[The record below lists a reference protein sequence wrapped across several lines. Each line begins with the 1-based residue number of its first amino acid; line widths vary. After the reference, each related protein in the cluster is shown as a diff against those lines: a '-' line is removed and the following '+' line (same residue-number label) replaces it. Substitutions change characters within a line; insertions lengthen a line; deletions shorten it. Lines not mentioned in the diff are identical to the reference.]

1 MEKKNGWHRE
11 THRNFHKAQDST
23 EATTCVQWSNKDW
36 LTVHPI
42 GAHVTPTWHLVS
54 LPAGGEVWLGVQNH
68 ADNMPTRLLL
78 HVSYHLTSQDYPQN
92 AYASTQG
99 YQRRNS
105 LQGFTAS
112 LRGSQVYG
120 RAQKTFNYSA
130 KLDQSTF

>member
-92 AYASTQG
+92 AYASQYARIPTPQ
-99 YQRRNS
+99 
-105 LQGFTAS
+105 LTARLHS
-112 LRGSQVYG
+112 FFERLPSVR
-120 RAQKTFNYSA
+120 
-130 KLDQSTF
+130 